1 MTIFINYPY
10 VVRCDRVGVCYF
22 NLTFLV
28 LFILILFFFLFV
40 VIYKSWLLIRN
51 FVFDIKKIRG
61 PPKIVDSCAI
71 LNIFNIKKMIGL
83 PKIVD
88 PCAILGIFNIKKM
101 RGPLKNVGLKM
112 KMG

>member
-1 MTIFINYPY
+1 
-10 VVRCDRVGVCYF
+10 
-22 NLTFLV
+22 
-28 LFILILFFFLFV
+28 
-40 VIYKSWLLIRN
+40 
-51 FVFDIKKIRG
+51 
-61 PPKIVDSCAI
+61 
-71 LNIFNIKKMIGL
+71 MIGL